1 MRRKA
6 ILAVT
11 LGVLVFGF
19 VYVWTFGFFPGK
31 DRKRTQVL
39 RTLVAQNVRVGDS
52 PDLVIR
58 FLDAQGLDHSTLMK
72 PEYML
77 ISGHDYAK
85 QNVIAAIKR
94 HVARSLMWDEALQIV
109 FVFNEKHELTKF
121 DVMPVYTS
129 F

>member
-31 DRKRTQVL
+31 DLKR
-39 RTLVAQNVRVGDS
+39 
-52 PDLVIR
+52 
-58 FLDAQGLDHSTLMK
+58 
-72 PEYML
+72 
-77 ISGHDYAK
+77 SGHDYAK